1 MEAIMRSLKMI
12 IAACLLLSMAGCTA
26 YYGPGH
32 PYYGHPAYYR
42 Y

>member
-1 MEAIMRSLKMI
+1 MRNLKLI
-12 IAACLLLSMAGCTA
+12 IAACLLLSMAGCA

-32 PYYGHPAYYR
+32 PNYYGHPTYYR